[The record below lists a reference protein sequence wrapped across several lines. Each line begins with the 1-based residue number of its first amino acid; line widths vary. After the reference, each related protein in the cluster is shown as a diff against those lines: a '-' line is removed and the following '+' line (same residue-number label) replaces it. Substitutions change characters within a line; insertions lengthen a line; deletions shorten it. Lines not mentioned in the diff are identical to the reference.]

1 MGLVLGIDPGS
12 HFTGYGLVQEVD
24 GVLRCIAFGVL
35 EGAKKDALPQ
45 RLATIGQG
53 LQEIFHQYKPTAV
66 AIEKTFF
73 AKNAD
78 SATKLGQA
86 RGVCLYEAARAGA
99 PIFEYAP
106 TEIKASIV
114 GHGRAP
120 KEQVQF
126 VVQALLGLPPMARF
140 DMSDALALAI
150 HHARISTTHQ
160 RMKDLEILT

>member
-12 HFTGYGLVQEVD
+12 HFTGYGLVREVD
-24 GVLRCIAFGVL
+24 GVLRCIAFGVI
-35 EGAKKDALPQ
+35 EGNKKDSMPK
-45 RLATIGQG
+45 RLLDIGLG
-53 LQEIFHQYKPTAV
+53 LQEIFQQHKPDAV
-66 AIEKTFF
+66 SIEKMFF

-86 RGVCLYEAARAGA
+86 RGVCLYESARFGC

-106 TEIKASIV
+106 TEIKASLV
-114 GHGRAP
+114 GHGRAE

-126 VVQALLGLPPMARF
+126 IVQALLGLPAMARF

-150 HHARISTTHQ
+150 HHVRIATTRK
-160 RMKDLEILT
+160 RMKDLEVLT